1 MMRFVSKGILL
12 YLVLISFY
20 LYPNSYEASASGM
33 SYERLQKIAP
43 TLNELYLK
51 TGKFPGFISAVAR
64 KGKVVHY
71 ETLGFADIETGESLK
86 RDSLFRIY
94 SMSKPIT
101 GVALM
106 ILLEEGKV

>member
-12 YLVLISFY
+12 YLILISFY

-51 TGKFPGFISAVAR
+51 TGKFPGFISAVFR
-64 KGKVVHY
+64 LIFQILQHSLPDGL
-71 ETLGFADIETGESLK
+71 TLLNTYASFD
-86 RDSLFRIY
+86 
-94 SMSKPIT
+94 
-101 GVALM
+101 
-106 ILLEEGKV
+106 